1 MDGRL
6 THYEILGVL
15 TDASDDDVRV
25 AYEDKA
31 AVLSADRIS
40 GAPPKVIAAADQ
52 ARAAI
57 KLAHQTLI
65 DPAARERYDTE
76 IGIRQPGSGLMR
88 PYEPTSALDGHP
100 STPWHV
106 PVPDVRGLFAGTA
119 RTLIMTSELH
129 AEILQL
135 TKDPMPVEGLV
146 VDQSPPPGHKA
157 HPRSTITMH
166 VWHPSEHLQQRA

>member
-1 MDGRL
+1 MDGQL

-31 AVLSADRIS
+31 AVLAPGMVS

-57 KLAHQTLI
+57 ELAQKTLA
-65 DPAARERYDTE
+65 DPAARAQYDTH
-76 IGIRQPGSGLMR
+76 IGIRKPGSGLTR
-88 PYEPTSALDGHP
+88 PFEPTSALDPRP

-106 PVPDVRGLFAGTA
+106 AVPDIRGLFAGPA
-119 RTLIMTSELH
+119 RMLIMASELH
-129 AEILQL
+129 VEIVQL

-146 VDQSPPPGHKA
+146 VDQSPPPGHKV
-157 HPRSTITMH
+157 HPRSPVTMH
-166 VWHPSEHLQQRA
+166 VWHPSEQLQQRT